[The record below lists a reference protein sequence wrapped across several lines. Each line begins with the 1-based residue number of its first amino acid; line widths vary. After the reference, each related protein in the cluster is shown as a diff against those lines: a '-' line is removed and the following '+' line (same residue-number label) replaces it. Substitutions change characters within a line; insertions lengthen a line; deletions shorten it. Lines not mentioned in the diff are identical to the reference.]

1 MAVQKSGIK
10 LEPSIQVRVELGRGI
25 FDESP
30 SQCDICA
37 NDVEGESMVLSE
49 EEGPGGN
56 PESPQAFLGVRSCLS
71 YWTVYPIR
79 VPLHE
84 QLVRFWS
91 VR

>member
-49 EEGPGGN
+49 EEGPAGN
-56 PESPQAFLGVRSCLS
+56 
-71 YWTVYPIR
+71 
-79 VPLHE
+79 H
-84 QLVRFWS
+84 
-91 VR
+91 